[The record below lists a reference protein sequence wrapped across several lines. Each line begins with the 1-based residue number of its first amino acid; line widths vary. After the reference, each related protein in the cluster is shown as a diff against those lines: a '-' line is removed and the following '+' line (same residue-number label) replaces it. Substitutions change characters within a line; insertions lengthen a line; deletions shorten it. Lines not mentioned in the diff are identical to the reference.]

1 MARMK
6 TLPSKEIT
14 QLLSA
19 WSNGDQKALDK
30 LIPLVY
36 EELHR
41 LAARYMRR
49 ENPGHTLQTSALVN
63 EAYIKLIGQKNVRW
77 QNRAHFFGIAAQL
90 MRRIL
95 VDHART
101 HGALKRG
108 AGASKLPLDE
118 TAIVALD
125 RSTDFILID
134 DALKN
139 LAQIDPSKSRIVE
152 MRFFGGL
159 TTEEIA
165 EVEKVSPST
174 IEREWRKAKAWLYR
188 EINHITHES

>member
-1 MARMK
+1 MK
-6 TLPSKEIT
+6 TLASKEIT

>member
-1 MARMK
+1 MVRMK
-6 TLPSKEIT
+6 TLASKEIT

-188 EINHITHES
+188 EINRITHES

>member
-108 AGASKLPLDE
+108 AGASRLPLDE

-134 DALKN
+134 DALRN
-139 LAQIDPSKSRIVE
+139 LALIDPSKSRIVE

-188 EINHITHES
+188 EINHLAHES

>member
-1 MARMK
+1 MN
-6 TLPSKEIT
+6 TLGSKEIS
-14 QLLSA
+14 QLLNA
-19 WSNGDQKALDK
+19 WGNGDQAALDK

-36 EELHR
+36 DELHR

-49 ENPGHTLQTSALVN
+49 ESPDHTLQTSALVN
-63 EAYIKLIGQKNVRW
+63 EAYIKLIDQKNVRW

-95 VDHART
+95 VDHARK
-101 HGALKRG
+101 HGRAKRG
-108 AGASKLPLDE
+108 AGVPKLPLHE
-118 TAIVALD
+118 TAVVSVDQSAEFIV
-125 RSTDFILID
+125 ID

-159 TTEEIA
+159 TMEEIA

-188 EINHITHES
+188 EINQ

>member
-1 MARMK
+1 MVRMK
-6 TLPSKEIT
+6 TLASKEIT
-14 QLLSA
+14 ELLSA

-108 AGASKLPLDE
+108 AGASRLPLDE

-134 DALKN
+134 DALRN
-139 LAQIDPSKSRIVE
+139 LALIDPSKSRIVE

-188 EINHITHES
+188 EINHLAHES

>member
-1 MARMK
+1 MK
-6 TLPSKEIT
+6 SLASKEIT

-30 LIPLVY
+30 LMPLVY

-139 LAQIDPSKSRIVE
+139 LARIDPSKSRIVE

>member
-1 MARMK
+1 MK
-6 TLPSKEIT
+6 KLAPKEIS

-19 WSNGDQKALDK
+19 WSNGDQEALDK
-30 LIPLVY
+30 LTPLVY

-41 LAARYMRR
+41 IAGRYMRR

-63 EAYIKLIGQKNVRW
+63 EAYIKLIDQKNVQW

-95 VDHART
+95 VDHARKR
-101 HGALKRG
+101 ARVRRG
-108 AGASKLPLDE
+108 AGATKLSLNE
-118 TAIVALD
+118 TAIVAQSRD
-125 RSTDFILID
+125 TEFILID
-134 DALKN
+134 NALKN
-139 LAQIDPSKSRIVE
+139 LARIDPSKSRIVE
-152 MRFFGGL
+152 MRFFAGL

-188 EINHITHES
+188 EINQ

>member
-1 MARMK
+1 MK
-6 TLPSKEIT
+6 SLASKEIT

-30 LIPLVY
+30 LMPLVY

-63 EAYIKLIGQKNVRW
+63 EAYIKLIGQKNVQW

-108 AGASKLPLDE
+108 AGASRLPLDE

-134 DALKN
+134 DALRN
-139 LAQIDPSKSRIVE
+139 LARIDPSKSRIVE